1 MLSVFKYTLFFFLKN
16 FNFIFNRL
24 QCEKLFCYNIFM
36 DDTIKEENLINE
48 ENAEQSDMLLSSDQ
62 YRFKLDNFE
71 GPLDLLLHL
80 IKEAKMDIATVKLA
94 DITEQYLNYMQDL
107 KNIDMDRA
115 SEFITIA
122 ATLIEIKS
130 KKLLPVEQEALPDD
144 EEDDEAI
151 LLRRL
156 KEYELF
162 KQTGKELK
170 EIEDINKFYRAPG
183 KETEKVKIV
192 MKDMVLEQLLDAF
205 AKLLMKEELKK
216 VAKPDEPKKI
226 VKDRFTVAEK
236 IISIRNFAKERK
248 RFTFEELFEDDMSK
262 SELINVFL
270 ALLELLKLQTVKV
283 LQSQIFGEIVIT
295 ANEV

>member
-1 MLSVFKYTLFFFLKN
+1 MKV
-16 FNFIFNRL
+16 
-24 QCEKLFCYNIFM
+24 E
-36 DDTIKEENLINE
+36 EENVA
-48 ENAEQSDMLLSSDQ
+48 ENNQTDMLLSTDN

-80 IKEAKMDIATVKLA
+80 IKEAKLDIATVKLA
-94 DITEQYLNYMQDL
+94 DVTEQYLNYMQDI
-107 KNIDMDRA
+107 KNVDMDKA
-115 SEFITIA
+115 SEFITVA

-162 KQTGKELK
+162 KKAGQELK
-170 EIEDINKFYRAPG
+170 QIEDINKMYRAPG

-205 AKLLMKEELKK
+205 AKLLTKEELKK
-216 VAKPDEPKKI
+216 AIKNEEPKKI

-236 IISIRNFAKERK
+236 IIAIRNFAKERK
-248 RFTFEELFEDDMSK
+248 RFEFEELFQDDMTK

-283 LQSQIFGEIVIT
+283 LQNGTFGQIIIT

>member
-1 MLSVFKYTLFFFLKN
+1 MQKVE
-16 FNFIFNRL
+16 R
-24 QCEKLFCYNIFM
+24 FCYNIYM
-36 DDTIKEENLINE
+36 DNAVEEKVEEKTENVS

-170 EIEDINKFYRAPG
+170 EIEDVNKFYRAPG

-236 IISIRNFAKERK
+236 IISIRNYAKEHK

-283 LQSQIFGEIVIT
+283 LQSSIFGEIVIT

>member
-1 MLSVFKYTLFFFLKN
+1 MQKVE
-16 FNFIFNRL
+16 R
-24 QCEKLFCYNIFM
+24 FCYNIYM
-36 DDTIKEENLINE
+36 DNAVEEKTENVS

-170 EIEDINKFYRAPG
+170 EIEDVNKFYRAPG

-236 IISIRNFAKERK
+236 IISIRNYAKEHK

-283 LQSQIFGEIVIT
+283 LQSSIFGEIVIT

>member
-1 MLSVFKYTLFFFLKN
+1 MEAKVAEE
-16 FNFIFNRL
+16 
-24 QCEKLFCYNIFM
+24 EKM
-36 DDTIKEENLINE
+36 ETKSDDI
-48 ENAEQSDMLLSSDQ
+48 LLSSDV

-80 IKEAKMDIATVKLA
+80 IKEAKLDIATVKLA

-107 KNIDMDRA
+107 RNVDMDKA
-115 SEFITIA
+115 SEFITVA

-130 KKLLPVEQEALPDD
+130 RKLLPVEQTEVTSE
-144 EEDDEAI
+144 EEDDEAL

-156 KEYELF
+156 KEYQLF
-162 KQTGKELK
+162 KEAGQSLHQ
-170 EIEDINKFYRAPG
+170 IEDINKMYRAPG

-192 MKDMVLEQLLDAF
+192 MKDMVLDKLLDAF
-205 AKLLMKEELKK
+205 AKLLAKEELKK
-216 VAKPDEPKKI
+216 TAVNDQPKKI

-236 IISIRNFAKERK
+236 IIAIRNFAKERK
-248 RFTFEELFEDDMSK
+248 RFEFNELFAEDMTK

-270 ALLELLKLQTVKV
+270 ALLELLKMQTVKV
-283 LQSQIFGEIVIT
+283 IQNGVFANIVIT

>member
-1 MLSVFKYTLFFFLKN
+1 MQKGE
-16 FNFIFNRL
+16 R
-24 QCEKLFCYNIFM
+24 FCYNIYM
-36 DDTIKEENLINE
+36 DNAVEEKTENVS

-151 LLRRL
+151 LIRRL

-170 EIEDINKFYRAPG
+170 EIEDVNKFYRAPG

-236 IISIRNFAKERK
+236 IISIRNYAKEHK

-283 LQSQIFGEIVIT
+283 LQSSIFGEIVIT

>member
-1 MLSVFKYTLFFFLKN
+1 MAEEEIV
-16 FNFIFNRL
+16 
-24 QCEKLFCYNIFM
+24 QEKQ
-36 DDTIKEENLINE
+36 E
-48 ENAEQSDMLLSSDQ
+48 DMLLSTDA

-80 IKEAKMDIATVKLA
+80 IKEAKLDIATVKLA

-115 SEFITIA
+115 SEFITVA

-130 KKLLPVEQEALPDD
+130 KKLLPVEQEATVDE

-162 KQTGKELK
+162 KKAGQELK
-170 EIEDINKFYRAPG
+170 GIEDINKLYRTPG

-192 MKDMVLEQLLDAF
+192 MKDMVLDKLLDAF
-205 AKLLMKEELKK
+205 AKLLTREELKK
-216 VAKPDEPKKI
+216 AIKNDEPKKI

-236 IISIRNFAKERK
+236 IISIRNFAKEHK
-248 RFTFEELFEDDMSK
+248 RFEFEELFADDMTK

-270 ALLELLKLQTVKV
+270 AVLELLKLQTIKV
-283 LQSQIFGEIVIT
+283 LQSGTFGNIVIT
-295 ANEV
+295 SNEV